1 MSAPSDFADSSDF
14 TEFSDATTT
23 VADLKRLVVRFAEK
37 RDWGRFHTPKNLA
50 ASVAIEAAE
59 LLERFQWSTPE
70 ESFAVKDDPEAL
82 NAVAEEIADVAS
94 YLFNLCDKLGVDF
107 ASAFA
112 AKMCK
117 NAEKYPAE
125 RFRGVYGADDPTY
138 KNAQSR
144 LREEK
149 CP

>member
-1 MSAPSDFADSSDF
+1 MNAPSDFSDNA
-14 TEFSDATTT
+14 EFSDATTT
-23 VADLKRLVVRFAEK
+23 VADLKRLVVRFAEE

-94 YLFNLCDKLGVDF
+94 YLLNLCDKLGVDF

-112 AKMCK
+112 AKMRK

-125 RFRGVYGADDPTY
+125 RFRGFYNADDPAY
-138 KNAQSR
+138 QKAQNQQ
-144 LREEK
+144 REDNRA
-149 CP
+149 

>member
-1 MSAPSDFADSSDF
+1 MNAPSDFSDF
-14 TEFSDATTT
+14 ARFSDETAT
-23 VADLKRLVVRFAEK
+23 VADLKNLVVRFAEE

-70 ESFAVKDDPEAL
+70 ESFAVKNDPEAL

-107 ASAFA
+107 AAAFA
-112 AKMCK
+112 AKMRK
-117 NAEKYPAE
+117 NAEKYPVE
-125 RFRGVYGADDPTY
+125 RFRGVYGVDDPAY
-138 KNAQSR
+138 KNAKKER
-144 LREEK
+144 
-149 CP
+149 

>member
-1 MSAPSDFADSSDF
+1 MNASSDVSDFA
-14 TEFSDATTT
+14 EFSDATST
-23 VADLKRLVVRFAEK
+23 VADLKRLVVRFAEE

-59 LLERFQWSTPE
+59 LLERFQWLTPE
-70 ESFAVKDDPEAL
+70 ESLAVKDDPEAL

-112 AKMCK
+112 AKMRK

-125 RFRGVYGADDPTY
+125 RFRGVYGADDPAY
-138 KNAQSR
+138 KNAKSER
-144 LREEK
+144 SAENRF
-149 CP
+149 

>member
-1 MSAPSDFADSSDF
+1 MNAPSDFFDNA
-14 TEFSDATTT
+14 EFSDATTT
-23 VADLKRLVVRFAEK
+23 VADLKRLVVRFAEE

-94 YLFNLCDKLGVDF
+94 YLLNLCDKLGVDF

-112 AKMCK
+112 AKMRK

-125 RFRGVYGADDPTY
+125 RFRGFYNADDPAY
-138 KNAQSR
+138 QKAQNQQ
-144 LREEK
+144 REDNRA
-149 CP
+149 

>member
-1 MSAPSDFADSSDF
+1 MNARPDVSDFA
-14 TEFSDATTT
+14 EFSDATST
-23 VADLKRLVVRFAEK
+23 VDDLKRLVVRFAEE

-59 LLERFQWSTPE
+59 LLERFQWLTPE
-70 ESFAVKDDPEAL
+70 ESIAVKDDPEAL

-94 YLFNLCDKLGVDF
+94 YLLNLCDKLGVDF

-112 AKMCK
+112 AKMRK

-125 RFRGVYGADDPTY
+125 RFRGFYNADDPAY
-138 KNAQSR
+138 KNAQAR
-144 LREEK
+144 R
-149 CP
+149 

>member
-1 MSAPSDFADSSDF
+1 MSAPSDFAVFSDF
-14 TEFSDATTT
+14 AEFSDATTT
-23 VADLKRLVVRFAEK
+23 VADLKRLVVRFAEE

-94 YLFNLCDKLGVDF
+94 YLLNLCDKLGVDF

-112 AKMCK
+112 AKMRK

-125 RFRGVYGADDPTY
+125 RFRGFYNADDPAY
-138 KNAQSR
+138 KNAQNQR
-144 LREEK
+144 RKE
-149 CP
+149 

>member
-1 MSAPSDFADSSDF
+1 MNAPSDVSNFA
-14 TEFSDATTT
+14 EFSDSTST
-23 VADLKRLVVRFAEK
+23 VDDLKRLVVRFAEE

-94 YLFNLCDKLGVDF
+94 YLFNLCDKLGIDF

-112 AKMCK
+112 AKMRK

-125 RFRGVYGADDPTY
+125 RFRGFYNADDPAY
-138 KNAQSR
+138 KNANSER
-144 LREEK
+144 RDDNRA
-149 CP
+149 

>member
-1 MSAPSDFADSSDF
+1 MSAPSDFADFSDF
-14 TEFSDATTT
+14 AEFSDATTT
-23 VADLKRLVVRFAEK
+23 VADLKRLVVRFAEE

-70 ESFAVKDDPEAL
+70 ESFAAKDDPEAL

-94 YLFNLCDKLGVDF
+94 YLLNLCDKLGVDF

-112 AKMCK
+112 AKMRK

-125 RFRGVYGADDPTY
+125 RFRGVYGYDDPALKTA
-138 KNAQSR
+138 KSER
-144 LREEK
+144 RDD
-149 CP
+149 

>member
-1 MSAPSDFADSSDF
+1 MNAPSDFADSSDF
-14 TEFSDATTT
+14 AEFSDATTT
-23 VADLKRLVVRFAEK
+23 VADLKRLVVRFAEE

-94 YLFNLCDKLGVDF
+94 YLLNLCDKLGVDF

-112 AKMCK
+112 AKMRK

-125 RFRGVYGADDPTY
+125 RFRGFYNADDPAY
-138 KNAQSR
+138 KNAQNR
-144 LREEK
+144 RREEK
-149 CP
+149 RP

>member
-1 MSAPSDFADSSDF
+1 MNAPSDFSDN

-23 VADLKRLVVRFAEK
+23 VAELKSLVVRFAEE

-112 AKMCK
+112 AKMRK

-125 RFRGVYGADDPTY
+125 RFRGFYNADDPAY
-138 KNAQSR
+138 KNAKSAER
-144 LREEK
+144 DEK
-149 CP
+149 RS

>member
-1 MSAPSDFADSSDF
+1 MNAPSDFFDN
-14 TEFSDATTT
+14 TEFSDETTT
-23 VADLKRLVVRFAEK
+23 VADLKRLVVRFAEE
-37 RDWGRFHTPKNLA
+37 RDWRRFHTPKNLA

-70 ESFAVKDDPEAL
+70 ESFAVKNDPEAL

-112 AKMCK
+112 AKMRK

-125 RFRGVYGADDPTY
+125 RFRGVYGVDDPAY
-138 KNAQSR
+138 KNVKTRRQ
-144 LREEK
+144 
-149 CP
+149 P

>member
-1 MSAPSDFADSSDF
+1 MNAPSDFFDN

-23 VADLKRLVVRFAEK
+23 VADLKRLVVRFAEE
-37 RDWGRFHTPKNLA
+37 RDWSRFHTPKNLA
-50 ASVAIEAAE
+50 ASVVIEAAE

-112 AKMCK
+112 AKMRK

-125 RFRGVYGADDPTY
+125 RFRGVYGYDDPALKTA
-138 KNAQSR
+138 KSDRRA
-144 LREEK
+144 
-149 CP
+149 

>member
-1 MSAPSDFADSSDF
+1 MNAPSDFTDF
-14 TEFSDATTT
+14 AEYSDATTT
-23 VADLKRLVVRFAEK
+23 VADLKRLVVRFAEE

-70 ESFAVKDDPEAL
+70 ESFAAKDDPEAL
-82 NAVAEEIADVAS
+82 NAIAEEIADVAS

-112 AKMCK
+112 AKMRK

-125 RFRGVYGADDPTY
+125 RFRGFYNADDPAY
-138 KNAQSR
+138 KNAQNR
-144 LREEK
+144 RCEEK
-149 CP
+149 TS

>member
-14 TEFSDATTT
+14 TEFSDATST
-23 VADLKRLVVRFAEK
+23 VADLKRLVVRFAEE

-94 YLFNLCDKLGVDF
+94 YLLNLCDKLGVDF

-112 AKMCK
+112 AKMRK

-125 RFRGVYGADDPTY
+125 RFHGFYNADDPAY
-138 KNAQSR
+138 KNAQNQR
-144 LREEK
+144 REE
-149 CP
+149 

>member
-1 MSAPSDFADSSDF
+1 MSAPSDFADTSDF

-23 VADLKRLVVRFAEK
+23 VADLKRLVVRFAEE

-112 AKMCK
+112 AKMRK

-125 RFRGVYGADDPTY
+125 HFRGFYNADDPAY
-138 KNAQSR
+138 KKTKNQR
-144 LREEK
+144 REDNRV
-149 CP
+149 

>member
-1 MSAPSDFADSSDF
+1 MNAPSDFFDHA
-14 TEFSDATTT
+14 EFSDATTT
-23 VADLKRLVVRFAEK
+23 VADLKRLVVRFAEE

-94 YLFNLCDKLGVDF
+94 YLLNLCDKLGVDF

-112 AKMCK
+112 AKMRK

-125 RFRGVYGADDPTY
+125 RFRGFYNADDPAY
-138 KNAQSR
+138 QKAQNQQ
-144 LREEK
+144 REDNRA
-149 CP
+149 

>member
-1 MSAPSDFADSSDF
+1 MNESSDF
-14 TEFSDATTT
+14 SNKTEFSDATST
-23 VADLKRLVVRFAEK
+23 VDDLKRLVVRFAEE

-59 LLERFQWSTPE
+59 LLERFQWLTPE
-70 ESFAVKDDPEAL
+70 ESVAVKDDPEAL

-107 ASAFA
+107 ASTFA
-112 AKMCK
+112 AKMRK

-125 RFRGVYGADDPTY
+125 RFRGFFNADDPAY
-138 KNAQSR
+138 KNAN
-144 LREEK
+144 K
-149 CP
+149 

>member
-14 TEFSDATTT
+14 TEFSDATST
-23 VADLKRLVVRFAEK
+23 VADLKRLVVRFAEE
-37 RDWGRFHTPKNLA
+37 RDWERFHTPKNLA

-107 ASAFA
+107 AAAFA
-112 AKMCK
+112 AKMRK

-125 RFRGVYGADDPTY
+125 RFRGFYNADDPAY
-138 KNAQSR
+138 KKAQNQR
-144 LREEK
+144 REDNRA
-149 CP
+149 

>member
-1 MSAPSDFADSSDF
+1 MNAPFEFSDN
-14 TEFSDATTT
+14 TEFSDETTT
-23 VADLKRLVVRFAEK
+23 VADLKSLVVRFAEE

-94 YLFNLCDKLGVDF
+94 YLLNLCDKLGVDF

-112 AKMCK
+112 AKMRK

-125 RFRGVYGADDPTY
+125 RFRGFYNADDPAY
-138 KNAQSR
+138 KKAQNQR
-144 LREEK
+144 REDNRA
-149 CP
+149 